1 VCGIGLVL
9 QVRQEHTI
17 MPRAF
22 PRSFFVMHEFRES
35 VWIGQCHV
43 QRLARYGVSKVE
55 ADGSKEEAA
64 ANLRAAVPRVSQ
76 DAAPQPI

>member
-1 VCGIGLVL
+1 
-9 QVRQEHTI
+9 

-22 PRSFFVMHEFRES
+22 PRSFFVMHEFGES

-55 ADGSKEEAA
+55 ADGSKEEAVT
-64 ANLRAAVPRVSQ
+64 NQRAAVPRISQ
-76 DAAPQPI
+76 DAATQPI

>member
-1 VCGIGLVL
+1 
-9 QVRQEHTI
+9 

-22 PRSFFVMHEFRES
+22 PRSFFVMHEFGES

-64 ANLRAAVPRVSQ
+64 AN
-76 DAAPQPI
+76 